1 MYILTQGFSALAIAL
16 VLGKRKDISLLSHNL
31 GYAVLGE
38 ALLWFGW
45 MGFNGGSGLGAN
57 GLAANAIIVS
67 NVAAA
72 AALIVWTI
80 LDTIIV
86 GKPTVLGAIS
96 GGVAGLVAI
105 TPSRICRCS

>member
-1 MYILTQGFSALAIAL
+1 
-16 VLGKRKDISLLSHNL
+16 
-31 GYAVLGE
+31 
-38 ALLWFGW
+38 

-80 LDTIIV
+80 LDMSM
-86 GKPTVLGAIS
+86 G
-96 GGVAGLVAI
+96 
-105 TPSRICRCS
+105 